1 MNISRLNGKIGFI
14 YILLLLPSIMTIDTF
29 SRSDVSHALL
39 GPILMGTGIIIFSNM
54 EIDRTLFTKMIAFGL
69 MPILSLLIIT
79 LTNTISEGSFNYIS
93 AYLHRIETGGI
104 GPNQVSNILG
114 LGALFSFLL
123 MQVSNGRDKIV
134 VQIVGVTAIIQTMLT
149 HSRGGFWNTILSILV
164 YYFFELTTSKN
175 KVRLLASSLPIVFS
189 FYYLIFPFLD
199 DISDGS
205 VVSRFSD
212 ANLTSR
218 EVIIESEI
226 IAYKKK
232 PFFGIGPGQSRKF
245 RLEEFGNYKHSHTEY
260 TRLLAEHGIFG
271 IICLIILL
279 TLTLSVIKNKKGFDR
294 SISLTILFWSLLFMI
309 HSATRLAAPCMLF
322 GLAFAKF
329 DLKEKEAS

>member
-1 MNISRLNGKIGFI
+1 
-14 YILLLLPSIMTIDTF
+14 
-29 SRSDVSHALL
+29 
-39 GPILMGTGIIIFSNM
+39 M

-69 MPILSLLIIT
+69 MPILSLLVIT

-123 MQVSNGRDKIV
+123 MQLTNGRDKIV
-134 VQIVGVTAIIQTMLT
+134 VQIVGVTAITQTMLT

-294 SISLTILFWSLLFMI
+294 SISLTILFWSLLFMT